1 MASLTINL
9 APQSSE
15 PSDHPSA
22 GRWIGHLICGS
33 MIFALVLSGCT
44 PVSQNSGTTPVQS
57 PTRTQIKLPTVEPG
71 TSTPLPSD
79 SPASTPACELS
90 QGSLE
95 ETSYS
100 GKVISEQVRVLV
112 HLPPCYSSSTERYPV
127 LYLLH
132 GYPLDETH
140 WLDLGIVETVEEGYA
155 AGSWP
160 QFVIV
165 FPQIP
170 SGLNVNSDGG
180 EGSYEQEF
188 IEGLLPFIEA
198 MYRIRQGADYSALA
212 GVSRGGVWS
221 LEIGLH
227 NAQRFGAVA
236 ALSPALHVNNP
247 RPAYNPFSLI
257 LDSLNRPERLFLSV
271 GRDEDG
277 FRQKT
282 LEFVELL
289 ESLGVPHLY
298 LETPGT
304 HVNSTWEAIM
314 WDLVEFITAGW

>member
-1 MASLTINL
+1 MATWIITP
-9 APQSSE
+9 APPSDE
-15 PSDHPSA
+15 PSHRLTA
-22 GRWIGHLICGS
+22 RRWIWLLNWAYV
-33 MIFALVLSGCT
+33 IFAMVISGCT
-44 PVSQNSGTTPVQS
+44 PGSQDSGTAPAQS

-71 TSTPLPSD
+71 TSTPLPTI
-79 SPASTPACELS
+79 TPTSMPGCGLT

-95 ETSYS
+95 ATSYS
-100 GKVISEQVRVLV
+100 GKVVSEQLRVLV
-112 HLPPCYSSSTERYPV
+112 HFPPCYSESAEAYPV

-140 WLDLGIVETVEEGYA
+140 WLELGIVETVEGGYA
-155 AGSWP
+155 AGSLP

-165 FPQIP
+165 LPQIP

-188 IEGLLPFIEA
+188 IEGLLPFIETT
-198 MYRIRQGADYSALA
+198 YRIKQGSDFTALA

-247 RPAYNPFSLI
+247 RPAYDPFSLI
-257 LDSLNRPERLFLSV
+257 LEPLNRPERLFLSV
-271 GRDEDG
+271 GRDEEG

-282 LEFVELL
+282 LEFVELID
-289 ESLGVPHLY
+289 SLGVPHLF
-298 LETPGT
+298 LETPGA
-304 HVNSTWEAIM
+304 HVNSTWEAM
-314 WDLVEFITAGW
+314 LGDVVSFLTATW